1 MGDKAIYALV
11 LCFNHAPSSVKLDAR
26 IVRICADAAREFL
39 GEILPSEEIE
49 QFIAISRKS
58 LASAY
63 VKIASETLTP
73 SELSTMWSLIRG
85 VEAAMKL
92 GGVSLEDELEQLDRD
107 LEDLFSSKQAGT

>member
-1 MGDKAIYALV
+1 MLALCVYARR
-11 LCFNHAPSSVKLDAR
+11 CGAR
-26 IVRICADAAREFL
+26 VL

-58 LASAY
+58 LAGAY

-92 GGVSLEDELEQLDRD
+92 GGISLEDELEQLDRD
-107 LEDLFSSKQAGT
+107 LEDLFRPSKRTHEILEPTEFLF